1 MWTIE
6 IYTLFDEEEFYAN
19 QIFDKGYFSYSKDG
33 FGLACYTVDE
43 TVDKI
48 IHYLENGCT
57 MENQYKEKVE
67 KFYKYNDKN
76 NCKRVY
82 EEILKLDNK

>member
-6 IYTLFDEEEFYAN
+6 IYTLFDEEEFYDN
-19 QIFDKGYFSYSKDG
+19 QIFDKGYFSYSKDV
-33 FGLACYTVDE
+33 FGPACYTVDE
-43 TVDKI
+43 TVYKI